1 MWLKLDV
8 YVVKYMLNFKI
19 KSIIFVRVCGDIFD
33 FGVDNYCF
41 IFIFGVFEFC
51 FFVKE
56 DIFVI

>member
-1 MWLKLDV
+1 
-8 YVVKYMLNFKI
+8 MLNFKI

-41 IFIFGVFEFC
+41 IFIFGVFKFC